1 MKILV
6 VDDHALV
13 RGAIGAVLEKLKRD
27 ASILEASDG
36 RQAMRLVEQNP
47 DLDLIVLDLN
57 LPDRNGFQLLAELR
71 ERHGSTAVV
80 VLSASNA
87 RVDIDRAL
95 RLGALGFIP
104 KTTEREVLINA
115 LQLVFSGGIYIPPEI
130 LTGEPALARPCAAA
144 HETAASV
151 AALGRDLGLTG
162 RQVEVLALI
171 MEGKSNKAIAH
182 LLEMAES
189 TAKNHV
195 TAVLKALKVANR
207 TEAVVKMGK
216 MGWQRPATT
225 GSAGGGYQRA

>member
-13 RGAIGAVLEKLKRD
+13 RGAVRAVLEKLKRES
-27 ASILEASDG
+27 SILEASDG
-36 RQAMRLVEQNP
+36 RQAMRIVEQNP
-47 DLDLIVLDLN
+47 DLDLVVLDLN
-57 LPDRNGFQLLAELR
+57 LPDRDGFQVLAELR
-71 ERHGSTAVV
+71 QGHASTAVV

-87 RVDIDRAL
+87 RADIDRAL

-104 KTTEREVLINA
+104 KTSEQAILINA
-115 LQLVFSGGIYIPPEI
+115 LQLVFSGGVYIPREI
-130 LTGEPALARPCAAA
+130 LADEPSTARPCSTPHA
-144 HETAASV
+144 TDASV
-151 AALGRDLGLTG
+151 HALARDLGLTG
-162 RQVEVLALI
+162 RQVEVLGLI

-182 LLEMAES
+182 LLDMAES

-216 MGWQRPATT
+216 LGGQAQATT
-225 GSAGGGYQRA
+225 RSPGGRYQDA